1 MAKERK
7 SPTKTLGDTIRRAR
21 RAAGL
26 SLRACSTAASVDN
39 TWLSRLERGDYT
51 SPDPRHLQ
59 QVASALNM
67 DVTDLYVAAGYQSA
81 KSLPSLVPYLR
92 AKYSELPPE
101 AVADLERHFA
111 LLNSYYDRPQ
121 DGALPARPSG
131 DDAGPVKR
139 RRAA

>member
-7 SPTKTLGDTIRRAR
+7 SPTKTLGDTVRRAR
-21 RAAGL
+21 RAAGM
-26 SLRACSTAASVDN
+26 SIRDCASAAEVDA

-59 QVASALNM
+59 QVAEALEI
-67 DVTDLYVAAGYQSA
+67 DVTDFFVAAGYQSE
-81 KSLPSLVPYLR
+81 KSLPTFVPYLR
-92 AKYSELPPE
+92 AKYSLPPE

-111 LLNSYYDRPQ
+111 LWRNYYARPHER
-121 DGALPARPSG
+121 GLPAMP
-131 DDAGPVKR
+131 DADSGPVKR

>member
-7 SPTKTLGDTIRRAR
+7 SPTKTLGDTVRRVR

-26 SLRACSTAASVDN
+26 SLRACASAAAVDT

-59 QVASALNM
+59 QVARALDI

-81 KSLPSLVPYLR
+81 KSLPTLVPYLR
-92 AKYSELPPE
+92 AKYGDLPAD

-111 LLNSYYDRPQ
+111 LLRSYYDRPQ
-121 DGALPARPSG
+121 
-131 DDAGPVKR
+131 K
-139 RRAA
+139 

>member
-7 SPTKTLGDTIRRAR
+7 TPTKTLGDTVRRAR

-26 SLRACSTAASVDN
+26 SLRACATAAAVDN
-39 TWLSRLERGDYT
+39 TWLARVERGDYT

-59 QVASALNM
+59 QVARALDI
-67 DVTDLYVAAGYQSA
+67 DVTDLYVAAGYQNG
-81 KSLPSLVPYLR
+81 KSLPTFAPYLR
-92 AKYSELPPE
+92 AKYELPAD

-111 LLNSYYDRPQ
+111 LWRSYYDQ
-121 DGALPARPSG
+121 SADGGLPARPNG
-131 DDAGPVKR
+131 IETGPTKR